1 MSDTNE
7 TPVWERLD
15 ALSDSELNAL
25 VAAAASVLAENAEGD
40 EAEETLSMPPG
51 PAARELRSLLDGA
64 GVPVDEAEAERLV
77 TDEAAS
83 REVALAVLREL
94 GKEPEVA
101 AEIEE
106 AWRARRG
113 MMVVEGGVLIG
124 AALLLL
130 VMKLKR
136 VSVKREGAE
145 VEFYEAK
152 GGVLAA
158 IKGFLG
164 R

>member
-1 MSDTNE
+1 VNE
-7 TPVWERLD
+7 TNDTSVWEQLD
-15 ALSDSELNAL
+15 SLPDDQLNAL
-25 VAAAASVLAENAEGD
+25 VAAAASVLAEAGD
-40 EAEETLSMPPG
+40 DPAAAETLAMPPG
-51 PAARELRSLLDGA
+51 AAARELRAQLDGA
-64 GVPVDEAEAERLV
+64 GVAVDEAEAERLV
-77 TDEAAS
+77 SDQAAS
-83 REVALAVLREL
+83 REVALTVLREL
-94 GKEPEVA
+94 GKEPGLA

-113 MMVVEGGVLIG
+113 MMVVEGGVLVG

-130 VMKLKR
+130 VMKLKKL
-136 VSVKREGAE
+136 SVRREGLD

-152 GGVLAA
+152 NDVLAA